1 MKQES
6 SFIYET
12 SIGSLNVKMVLPG
25 SQPESNDRISFWWG
39 LTTSAVAL
47 ARYIESELNVS
58 GKAVLELGAG
68 VGLPGLVACLKGAKV
83 TLCDYVEEALDNA
96 RSNAIANGAEN
107 HNISFLT
114 MDWESPGQL
123 GTFDIIIGAEIVYD
137 YFFHSSLIDL
147 MNKALKL
154 NGSLIIAD
162 RERMVVNRF
171 IGRLTRNGFTPEMK
185 TVSITEEGL
194 PNQTVTIYKLRR
206 Q

>member
-12 SIGSLNVKMVLPG
+12 SIGSLNVKMVVPG
-25 SQPESNDRISFWWG
+25 PKPESNDRISFWWG

-114 MDWESPGQL
+114 MDWESL
-123 GTFDIIIGAEIVYD
+123 VHFY
-137 YFFHSSLIDL
+137 
-147 MNKALKL
+147 
-154 NGSLIIAD
+154 
-162 RERMVVNRF
+162 
-171 IGRLTRNGFTPEMK
+171 
-185 TVSITEEGL
+185 
-194 PNQTVTIYKLRR
+194 
-206 Q
+206 

>member
-58 GKAVLELGAG
+58 GKDVLELGAG

-83 TLCDYVEEALDNA
+83 TFSDYVEKALDTA
-96 RSNAIANGAEN
+96 RSNAVANGAKN
-107 HNISFLT
+107 DNITFLT

-147 MNKALKL
+147 INRALKQ
-154 NGSLIIAD
+154 NGSLIIVD

-171 IGRLTRNGFTPEMK
+171 MGRLTRNGFRPEKK
-185 TVSITEEGL
+185 TVSISEEGL
-194 PNQTVTIYKLRR
+194 PNQAVTIYKLRR

>member
-58 GKAVLELGAG
+58 GKDVLELGAG

-83 TLCDYVEEALDNA
+83 TFSDYVEKALDTA
-96 RSNAIANGAEN
+96 RSNAVANGAKN
-107 HNISFLT
+107 DNITFLT

-137 YFFHSSLIDL
+137 YFF
-147 MNKALKL
+147 
-154 NGSLIIAD
+154 
-162 RERMVVNRF
+162 
-171 IGRLTRNGFTPEMK
+171 
-185 TVSITEEGL
+185 
-194 PNQTVTIYKLRR
+194 
-206 Q
+206 

>member
-12 SIGSLNVKMVLPG
+12 SIGSLNVKMVVPG
-25 SQPESNDRISFWWG
+25 PKPESNDRISFWWG

-83 TLCDYVEEALDNA
+83 TLSDYVEEALDNA

>member
-12 SIGSLNVKMVLPG
+12 SIGSLNVKMVVPG
-25 SQPESNDRISFWWG
+25 PKPESNDRISFWWG